1 MDKRERAEEKVKKA
15 EEALNESRRKAAGR
29 AAEDQGTEGG
39 ATEASE
45 GHNPHTPERQEGEV
59 PPSD

>member
-1 MDKRERAEEKVKKA
+1 MDKRQRAEKRVKEA
-15 EEALNESRRKAAGR
+15 EEALDESRREAVGR
-29 AAEDQGTEGG
+29 EAEDRGTEGG
-39 ATEASE
+39 STTATH